1 LKKSSAARQID
12 KLLSLLDE
20 HYPGA
25 WTALSHTDPLEL
37 LIATI
42 LSAQCTDKRVN
53 QVTPELFRK
62 FRNVSDYAS
71 ADQEVLEEYI
81 RSTGFFR
88 NKAKNIIG
96 CCRALTEKHGGQV
109 PETLEE
115 LVALPGVGRKTAN
128 CVLGMAFGKPGIVVD
143 THVKR
148 ISNRLGL
155 TDRKDPDRIEFDL
168 MKIIPRDSW
177 TAFSSQLILF
187 GRAVC
192 SARKPKCG
200 ECFLLFMCDFGKKE
214 VHRPA

>member
-1 LKKSSAARQID
+1 LKKHSAKHPTD

-25 WTALSHTDPLEL
+25 GTALTHADPLEL

-42 LSAQCTDKRVN
+42 LSAQCTDERVN

-62 FRNVSDYAS
+62 FRSASDYANV
-71 ADQEVLEEYI
+71 DQEVLEEYI

-88 NKAKNIIG
+88 NKAKNIIS
-96 CCRALTEKHGGQV
+96 CCRALIEKHGGKV

-128 CVLGMAFGKPGIVVD
+128 CVLGMAFGKPGVVVD

-155 TDRKDPDRIEFDL
+155 TGRKDPDKIELDL
-168 MKIIPRDSW
+168 MEIIPRDRW
-177 TAFSSQLILF
+177 TSFSSQLILF

-192 SARKPKCG
+192 NARKPKCAG
-200 ECFLLFMCDFGKKE
+200 CFLLFMCDFGKKE
-214 VHRPA
+214 VHRS